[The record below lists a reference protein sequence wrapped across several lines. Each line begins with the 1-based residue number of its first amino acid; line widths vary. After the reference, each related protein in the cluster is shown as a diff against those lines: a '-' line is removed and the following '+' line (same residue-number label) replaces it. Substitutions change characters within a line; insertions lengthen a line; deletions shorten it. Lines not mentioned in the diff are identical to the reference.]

1 MSPQL
6 RQKFLIL
13 LFPGLVMG
21 IAYVYAL
28 ARPADQQIKATRE
41 AIEKAKEAAPKPA
54 VEAQANARLRQSR
67 QELDHLKKTKKA
79 DPATGA
85 VSELD
90 RAEAGRRLTAVLE
103 RHRLHLLEESAAT
116 SPGPLPP
123 QLTVPGPGGSKAEGG
138 ARSLRFHG
146 RYMDVLE
153 ALRELDGPEHR
164 ALPLRVKMERTAE
177 EAKQLVWT
185 LVLWL

>member
-1 MSPQL
+1 MSPQH
-6 RQKFLIL
+6 RQKILIL

-28 ARPADQQIKATRE
+28 ARPADQQIKATGE

-54 VEAQANARLRQSR
+54 VEAQANARLRQAR

-79 DPATGA
+79 DPATGT

-103 RHRLHLLEESAAT
+103 RHRLHLLEESVAT

-123 QLTVPGPGGSKAEGG
+123 NLGGAGKAEGA

-164 ALPLRVKMERTAE
+164 ALPLRVKMERAAE
-177 EAKQLVWT
+177 DAKQLVWT